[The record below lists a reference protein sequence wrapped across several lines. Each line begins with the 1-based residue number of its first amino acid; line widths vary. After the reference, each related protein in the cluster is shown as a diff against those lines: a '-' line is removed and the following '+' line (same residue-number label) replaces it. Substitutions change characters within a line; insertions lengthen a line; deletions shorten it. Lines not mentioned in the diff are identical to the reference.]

1 VKAIPIAGMKEDPQM
16 MERAFD
22 QVSQCLKDGDVV
34 VIFPEGAITNDGEI
48 ATFRPGIERII
59 QRDPVPVYPMAL
71 RGVWGSF
78 FSRRDGPA
86 MAKLP
91 RRFWSRIELVVGE
104 PVPANQVTAE
114 LLQQKVTELR
124 GDWK

>member
-1 VKAIPIAGMKEDPQM
+1 

-22 QVSQCLKDGDVV
+22 QVSQCLKEGEIV
-34 VIFPEGAITNDGEI
+34 VIFPEGAITQDGEI
-48 ATFRPGIERII
+48 ASFRQGIERII

-104 PVPANQVTAE
+104 PVPAKQVTAA

-124 GDWK
+124 GDFR